1 VKYLK
6 FFNYFFADN
15 AFVYCLLA
23 IFALSVAVLGYK
35 PKDEAASSLALKKKL
50 QHNKR
55 SAL

>member
-1 VKYLK
+1 MKYLK